1 MAKKKEVVVETQT
14 DPDLDRFFTDDP
26 IPAEDQEVETA
37 EPEEEISDP
46 DEQEEEAEPDETPDE
61 ESELPPSAP
70 LDKFAGKSKEE
81 ILEAYKNL
89 EALYGRQGQELGEL
103 KKPKPA
109 EPAKEYNLANLKE
122 WPENVLDEKIQM
134 YEEYLATPDKAIDDG
149 ENFGTYTVQYN
160 RMMVEK
166 AKREAIAHTTFKQVH
181 ESNTQVQAK
190 YPGKAY
196 LTDTE
201 LNEASQF
208 AITKLSDDGS
218 LTEQDLDVAVHKL
231 FPDKWLTLNIDKER
245 VRMTQAQ
252 TKRTPMVT
260 PKAGEARPS
269 AGNKSV
275 EELSKMDED
284 SYKAYLDTLSP
295 AQLDKLQEKI
305 NKRG

>member
-1 MAKKKEVVVETQT
+1 MAKKKEVAPEVQT
-14 DPDLDRFFTDDP
+14 DPTLDRFFTDDE
-26 IPAEDQEVETA
+26 IPEEVETDVETA
-37 EPEEEISDP
+37 EPEEEPADP
-46 DEQEEEAEPDETPDE
+46 DEPEETDEPE
-61 ESELPPSAP
+61 EQP
-70 LDKFAGKSKEE
+70 LIPKDKFDGKSREE

-89 EALYGRQGQELGEL
+89 EALSGRQAQEIGEL
-103 KKPKPA
+103 RKPKPA
-109 EPAKEYNLANLKE
+109 EPPKEYNLNNLKE

-134 YEEYLATPDKAIDDG
+134 YEDYLAAPDKAIEDG
-149 ENFGTYTVQYN
+149 ENFGIYTVHYN

-166 AKREAIAHTTFKQVH
+166 AKREAIAHTTTRQVH
-181 ESNTQVQAK
+181 ESNAQVQAK

-196 LTDTE
+196 LTE
-201 LNEASQF
+201 SEMKEASQF
-208 AITKLSDDGS
+208 AITKLSDDGA

-245 VRMTQAQ
+245 VRMTQVQ

-260 PKAGEARPS
+260 PKAGDPRPS
-269 AGNKSV
+269 AGNKSL

-284 SYKAYLDTLSP
+284 SYEAYLDTLSP